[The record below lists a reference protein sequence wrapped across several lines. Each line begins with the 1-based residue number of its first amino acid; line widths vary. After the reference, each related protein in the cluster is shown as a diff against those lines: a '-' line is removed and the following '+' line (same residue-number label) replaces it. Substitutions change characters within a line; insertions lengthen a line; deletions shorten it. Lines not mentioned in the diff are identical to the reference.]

1 MATAT
6 EHIHDEVREL
16 IRRRGIDPVADQRAT
31 RPPIDEVITH
41 YEEAGSNLTLP
52 PLIDRPT
59 AARFV
64 FDALAGFGPLQRY
77 LEDSDVEEIWIN
89 EPGRVFVCAARSVRA
104 HHNSARRWRGQGPRS
119 AMLKLSDASAAG
131 LVQPVR
137 RRPAPG
143 RIPAARGD
151 HFSSGLDLSELT
163 ERDATEGLQHSQMW
177 HRVFDRIQYCR
188 VPVIAALKGAVIGGG
203 LELACAAHIRVA
215 EPSAYFALPEGQRGI
230 FVGGGGSVRLPRL
243 IGVARMTD
251 MMLTG
256 RVYSATEGS
265 SYGFAQYLI
274 EEGGALPKAMELA
287 EKIADNAPLT
297 NFAVLQALPM
307 IAEANPQTGLLM
319 ESLMATVAQ
328 SDKEAKRRIRAFLD
342 RKTAKVKPT

>member
-1 MATAT
+1 MGNAAASAPGLP
-6 EHIHDEVREL
+6 EL
-16 IRRRGIDPVADQRAT
+16 LKIERSGAVLSVGLNRPAKRNALNDGIILA
-31 RPPIDEVITH
+31 IGECF
-41 YEEAGSNLTLP
+41 SNLP
-52 PLIDRPT
+52 EGIG
-59 AARFV
+59 AV
-64 FDALAGFGPLQRY
+64 VIHG
-77 LEDSDVEEIWIN
+77 I
-89 EPGRVFVCAARSVRA
+89 
-104 HHNSARRWRGQGPRS
+104 
-119 AMLKLSDASAAG
+119 
-131 LVQPVR
+131 
-137 RRPAPG
+137 
-143 RIPAARGD
+143 GD

-163 ERDATEGLQHSQMW
+163 EHDATEGLRHSQMW
-177 HRVFDRIQYCR
+177 HRVFDRIQYSR
-188 VPVIAALKGAVIGGG
+188 VPVIAALRGAVIGGG

-256 RVYSATEGS
+256 RVYSATEGAA
-265 SYGFAQYLI
+265 YGFAQYLV
-274 EEGGALPKAMELA
+274 EQGQALAKASDLA
-287 EKIADNAPLT
+287 TGIANNAPLT

-328 SDKEAKRRIRAFLD
+328 SDKEAKLRIRAFLD

>member
-1 MATAT
+1 MGNASTASADSSDLLKIEQKGAVLT
-6 EHIHDEVREL
+6 VGLNRPAKRNALND
-16 IRRRGIDPVADQRAT
+16 GIILAIQDCF
-31 RPPIDEVITH
+31 
-41 YEEAGSNLTLP
+41 SNLPEGTGAVV
-52 PLIDRPT
+52 IH
-59 AARFV
+59 
-64 FDALAGFGPLQRY
+64 G
-77 LEDSDVEEIWIN
+77 I
-89 EPGRVFVCAARSVRA
+89 
-104 HHNSARRWRGQGPRS
+104 
-119 AMLKLSDASAAG
+119 
-131 LVQPVR
+131 
-137 RRPAPG
+137 
-143 RIPAARGD
+143 GD

-163 ERDATEGLQHSQMW
+163 EHDATEGLRHSQMW
-177 HRVFDRIQYCR
+177 HRVFDRIQYSR

-256 RVYSATEGS
+256 RVYSATEGA
-265 SYGFAQYLI
+265 SYGFAQYLT
-274 EEGGALPKAMELA
+274 EKRAAYSKAMELA
-287 EKIADNAPLT
+287 AKVANNAPLT

-328 SDKEAKRRIRAFLD
+328 SDKEAKRRILDFLEH
-342 RKTAKVKPT
+342 KTAKVKPA

>member
-1 MATAT
+1 MGNAADAGDAALLRIET
-6 EHIHDEVREL
+6 
-16 IRRRGIDPVADQRAT
+16 RGAVLT
-31 RPPIDEVITH
+31 VGLNRP
-41 YEEAGSNLTLP
+41 AKRN
-52 PLIDRPT
+52 
-59 AARFV
+59 
-64 FDALAGFGPLQRY
+64 ALNDGIILALRDCFSAIP
-77 LEDSDVEEIWIN
+77 EEIGAVVIH
-89 EPGRVFVCAARSVRA
+89 GV
-104 HHNSARRWRGQGPRS
+104 
-119 AMLKLSDASAAG
+119 
-131 LVQPVR
+131 
-137 RRPAPG
+137 
-143 RIPAARGD
+143 GD

-163 ERDATEGLQHSQMW
+163 ERDATEGLVHSQMW

-243 IGVARMTD
+243 IGVPRMAD

-256 RVYSATEGS
+256 RVYSATECS
-265 SYGFAQYLI
+265 AYGFSQYLT
-274 EEGGALPKAMELA
+274 EAEGALPKALELA
-287 EKIADNAPLT
+287 ERVAANAPLT

-328 SDKEAKRRIRAFLD
+328 SDKEAKKRIRAFLD

>member
-1 MATAT
+1 MGNASTAATA
-6 EHIHDEVREL
+6 
-16 IRRRGIDPVADQRAT
+16 DQ
-31 RPPIDEVITH
+31 
-41 YEEAGSNLTLP
+41 
-52 PLIDRPT
+52 
-59 AARFV
+59 
-64 FDALAGFGPLQRY
+64 
-77 LEDSDVEEIWIN
+77 
-89 EPGRVFVCAARSVRA
+89 
-104 HHNSARRWRGQGPRS
+104 S
-119 AMLKLSDASAAG
+119 AMLRIETAGPVLSVG
-131 LVQPVR
+131 LN
-137 RRPAPG
+137 RPAKRNALNDGIMLAIQNCFSHLPEATG
-143 RIPAARGD
+143 AVVIHGIGD

-163 ERDATEGLQHSQMW
+163 EHDATEGLRHSQMW
-177 HRVFDRIQYCR
+177 HRVFDRIQYSR

-215 EPSAYFALPEGQRGI
+215 EPSAYYALPEGQRGI

-243 IGVARMTD
+243 IGVPRMTD

-256 RVYSATEGS
+256 RVYSASES
-265 SYGFAQYLI
+265 AAYGFSQYLA
-274 EEGGALPKAMELA
+274 EDGQALAKAIELA
-287 EKIADNAPLT
+287 ERVAANAPLT

>member
-1 MATAT
+1 MASADPAATA
-6 EHIHDEVREL
+6 
-16 IRRRGIDPVADQRAT
+16 DPSALLRIET
-31 RPPIDEVITH
+31 
-41 YEEAGSNLTLP
+41 AGPVLT
-52 PLIDRPT
+52 
-59 AARFV
+59 V
-64 FDALAGFGPLQRY
+64 
-77 LEDSDVEEIWIN
+77 
-89 EPGRVFVCAARSVRA
+89 
-104 HHNSARRWRGQGPRS
+104 
-119 AMLKLSDASAAG
+119 G
-131 LVQPVR
+131 LN
-137 RRPAPG
+137 RPAKRNALNDGIILAIQDCFANLPDG
-143 RIPAARGD
+143 IGAVVIHGIGE

-163 ERDATEGLQHSQMW
+163 EHDATGGLLHSQMW

-256 RVYSATEGS
+256 RVYSATEGA
-265 SYGFAQYLI
+265 SYGFAQYLT
-274 EEGGALPKAMELA
+274 EQGGAYPKAIELA
-287 EKIADNAPLT
+287 GKVASNAPLT

-328 SDKEAKRRIRAFLD
+328 SDQEAKLRIRAFLD
-342 RKTAKVKPT
+342 RKTAKVKPA

>member
-1 MATAT
+1 M
-6 EHIHDEVREL
+6 
-16 IRRRGIDPVADQRAT
+16 G
-31 RPPIDEVITH
+31 
-41 YEEAGSNLTLP
+41 N
-52 PLIDRPT
+52 
-59 AARFV
+59 AA
-64 FDALAGFGPLQRY
+64 
-77 LEDSDVEEIWIN
+77 
-89 EPGRVFVCAARSVRA
+89 
-104 HHNSARRWRGQGPRS
+104 SARTSDRS
-119 AMLKLSDASAAG
+119 ALLKVEISDAVMSVG
-131 LVQPVR
+131 LN
-137 RRPAPG
+137 RPAKRNALNDGIMLAIQECFTNLPDG
-143 RIPAARGD
+143 IGAVVIHGIGD

-163 ERDATEGLQHSQMW
+163 KQDATDGLRHSQMW
-177 HRVFDRIQYCR
+177 HRVFDRIQYSR
-188 VPVIAALKGAVIGGG
+188 VPVIAALRGAVIGGG

-256 RVYSATEGS
+256 RVYSATEGA
-265 SYGFAQYLI
+265 SYGFAQYLT
-274 EEGGALPKAMELA
+274 EEGQSLAKAMELA
-287 EKIADNAPLT
+287 KKVAENAPLT

-328 SDKEAKRRIRAFLD
+328 SDKEAKLRIRAFLD

>member
-1 MATAT
+1 MGNAATAAA
-6 EHIHDEVREL
+6 
-16 IRRRGIDPVADQRAT
+16 AD
-31 RPPIDEVITH
+31 
-41 YEEAGSNLTLP
+41 
-52 PLIDRPT
+52 
-59 AARFV
+59 
-64 FDALAGFGPLQRY
+64 
-77 LEDSDVEEIWIN
+77 
-89 EPGRVFVCAARSVRA
+89 
-104 HHNSARRWRGQGPRS
+104 RS
-119 AMLKLSDASAAG
+119 ALLKIEIEGSVLSVG
-131 LVQPVR
+131 LN
-137 RRPAPG
+137 RPAKRNALNDG
-143 RIPAARGD
+143 IILALQDCFSHLAEGIGAVVIHGIGD

-163 ERDATEGLQHSQMW
+163 EQDATDGLRHSQMW
-177 HRVFDRIQYCR
+177 HRVFDRVQYCR

-256 RVYSATEGS
+256 RVYSATEGA
-265 SYGFAQYLI
+265 SYGFSQYLT
-274 EEGGALPKAMELA
+274 EEGNAYRKAMELA
-287 EKIADNAPLT
+287 VKVASNAPLT

-328 SDKEAKRRIRAFLD
+328 SDKEAKLRIRAFLD

>member
-1 MATAT
+1 MGNAATANT
-6 EHIHDEVREL
+6 
-16 IRRRGIDPVADQRAT
+16 
-31 RPPIDEVITH
+31 
-41 YEEAGSNLTLP
+41 
-52 PLIDRPT
+52 
-59 AARFV
+59 
-64 FDALAGFGPLQRY
+64 
-77 LEDSDVEEIWIN
+77 
-89 EPGRVFVCAARSVRA
+89 
-104 HHNSARRWRGQGPRS
+104 
-119 AMLKLSDASAAG
+119 DASALLKVEMSGAVLTVG
-131 LVQPVR
+131 LN
-137 RRPAPG
+137 RPAKRNALNDGIILAIGDCFTNLPDG
-143 RIPAARGD
+143 TGAVVIHGFGD

-163 ERDATEGLQHSQMW
+163 EHDATDGLRHSQMW
-177 HRVFDRIQYCR
+177 HRVFDKVQYCR

-256 RVYSATEGS
+256 RVYSATEGA
-265 SYGFAQYLI
+265 SYGFAQYLT
-274 EEGGALPKAMELA
+274 EPGNAFDKAMELA
-287 EKIADNAPLT
+287 VKVASNAPLT

-328 SDKEAKRRIRAFLD
+328 SDKEAKLRIRAFLE
-342 RKTAKVKPT
+342 RKTAKVKPS

>member
-1 MATAT
+1 M
-6 EHIHDEVREL
+6 
-16 IRRRGIDPVADQRAT
+16 G
-31 RPPIDEVITH
+31 
-41 YEEAGSNLTLP
+41 N
-52 PLIDRPT
+52 
-59 AARFV
+59 
-64 FDALAGFGPLQRY
+64 
-77 LEDSDVEEIWIN
+77 
-89 EPGRVFVCAARSVRA
+89 
-104 HHNSARRWRGQGPRS
+104 
-119 AMLKLSDASAAG
+119 AAG
-131 LVQPVR
+131 AANAETSVLLEIEKQGAVLTMGLN
-137 RRPAPG
+137 RPAKRNALNDGIILEIGKCFASLPDDIG
-143 RIPAARGD
+143 AVVIHGIGD

-163 ERDATEGLQHSQMW
+163 DHDATGGLIHSQMG
-177 HRVFDRIQYCR
+177 HRVFDRIQYSR

-243 IGVARMTD
+243 IGVSRMTD

-265 SYGFAQYLI
+265 SYGFAQYLT
-274 EEGGALPKAMELA
+274 EAGGALPKALELA
-287 EKIADNAPLT
+287 ERIADNAPLT

-342 RKTAKVKPT
+342 RKTTKVKPA